1 MINNKGNREER
12 EREIQLEKAIM
23 YYYSTV
29 TSEISNV
36 IFTNLHSILAWMAR
50 NSFLKAGAISEV

>member
-12 EREIQLEKAIM
+12 ETDIQLEKAIM

-36 IFTNLHSILAWMAR
+36 IFTNLHSILA
-50 NSFLKAGAISEV
+50 